1 MFRVWGF
8 YGVIWCGVEGGGG
21 GVSGSAMVD
30 VFDLL

>member
-21 GVSGSAMVD
+21 VSGSAMVD